1 MYLEIN
7 QIISGRRYVWWRNTV
22 ITSPGFEKH
31 SQELAVP
38 TTDHWIPHLRFQ
50 SRISPVLA
58 RSLNWA
64 LIRLKEYR

>member
-38 TTDHWIPHLRFQ
+38 TTDH
-50 SRISPVLA
+50 
-58 RSLNWA
+58 
-64 LIRLKEYR
+64 